1 MPTICMVVP
10 GSALGYNRSA
20 HEIQNLPPLG
30 PPGSGKGTQG
40 KTLGIFPRF
49 FHCACGDVFRSIDTR
64 TTVGRAF
71 LDYSSKGQ
79 LVPDEITVQLWK
91 ARIDAAVDGH
101 QFKPDI
107 DALVLDGI
115 PRNVGQAKIMDQLI
129 DVQKVFHLSCPNR
142 EALYSRLKKR
152 ALKDNRLDDANDEV
166 IKRRLATYEEESK
179 PILGYYGAERITCID
194 ATQPPAKVLLH
205 VLESL
210 NGSTGSMSQPQ
221 FENFTASSLYCEKC
235 KAAMPVRE
243 RLLLILPDKEVYDYL
258 CTGCASSVGSRE
270 VTAGE
275 KLMAQSMAARR
286 PRRAASPQRIQ
297 L

>member
-1 MPTICMVVP
+1 MKYKTY
-10 GSALGYNRSA
+10 L
-20 HEIQNLPPLG
+20 LFG

-40 KTLGIFPRF
+40 KTLGTIPRF

-71 LDYSSKGQ
+71 LEYSSKGE

-107 DALVLDGI
+107 DTLVLDGI
-115 PRNVGQAKIMDQLI
+115 PRNVGQARIMDRLI

-142 EALYSRLKKR
+142 EALYMRLKKR
-152 ALKDNRLDDANDEV
+152 ALKDNRLDDANEEV

-179 PILGYYGAERITCID
+179 PVLGYYGTERITCID

-205 VLESL
+205 VLESM
-210 NGSTGSMSQPQ
+210 NGV
-221 FENFTASSLYCEKC
+221 N
-235 KAAMPVRE
+235 
-243 RLLLILPDKEVYDYL
+243 
-258 CTGCASSVGSRE
+258 
-270 VTAGE
+270 GE
-275 KLMAQSMAARR
+275 HESATV
-286 PRRAASPQRIQ
+286 
-297 L
+297 